1 MLAVVS
7 CHVSANPA
15 EVASRTSHLRP
26 SGSSLQLGKPQGL
39 SCHHGAS
46 PGGAPLP
53 PPPWHHPPLLP
64 PLPLPR
70 PPLPSPTPPT
80 PPDPCTHLQ
89 ASLCGY
95 TRDGT
100 EHQPAQ
106 VRNSLNFLIKNPIA
120 IPNPRPGTPS
130 CAGTTSG
137 CRRVARGGR
146 RRWWTTRRGSSGARR
161 PASGVAHILHQEIKR
176 NNSIFR

>member
-7 CHVSANPA
+7 CHVSANPG
-15 EVASRTSHLRP
+15 ELASRTSHLLP

-89 ASLCGY
+89 AGLCGHS
-95 TRDGT
+95 RDGT

-106 VRNSLNFLIKNPIA
+106 VRNSLNFLIKNQLLSQTQCQAPPA
-120 IPNPRPGTPS
+120 VQVQHPG
-130 CAGTTSG
+130 AGGSPEEG
-137 CRRVARGGR
+137 PGGGGR
-146 RRWWTTRRGSSGARR
+146 RGEAHQGQGDQHQVGLRYCTR
-161 PASGVAHILHQEIKR
+161 K
-176 NNSIFR
+176 